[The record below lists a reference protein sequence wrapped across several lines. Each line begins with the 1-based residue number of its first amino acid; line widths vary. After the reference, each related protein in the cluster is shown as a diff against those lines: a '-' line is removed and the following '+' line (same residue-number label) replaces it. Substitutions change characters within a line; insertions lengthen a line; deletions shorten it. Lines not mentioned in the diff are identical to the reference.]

1 MVGNPSFWPFKILI
15 LPQKMPYLAQDYKSW
30 PFSVKKI
37 FVSDSTQIFF
47 VKSLGHKDCMFRISS
62 KSETIFF
69 SFSKGGPFGVFP
81 IFKVSIWRYW
91 LTFMDIN
98 GEIDSFECWNSGV
111 NGCLNIKNFI
121 WEQVLGVSATFCW
134 VI

>member
-1 MVGNPSFWPFKILI
+1 MSKVALLGLGKY
-15 LPQKMPYLAQDYKSW
+15 QKEQSHEIW
-30 PFSVKKI
+30 
-37 FVSDSTQIFF
+37 
-47 VKSLGHKDCMFRISS
+47 G

-91 LTFMDIN
+91 STFTDIN
-98 GEIDSFECWNSGV
+98 GGTDSLECWNSGV
-111 NGCLNIKNFI
+111 NEHLNIKNFI
-121 WEQVLGVSATFCW
+121 WEQVLGVSATFCL